1 MEGDPCL
8 SGRRGKDEEEL
19 VRIYLRDG
27 SQGLLFSRGQVPGLP
42 SCAHPR
48 LWSKDSSRTH
58 SYDGQSISPAQV
70 LRGRTVTEFGA
81 PSGHRGS
88 LQLRSPGS
96 L

>member
-42 SCAHPR
+42 SCAQSR
-48 LWSKDSSRTH
+48 LWSKESSRADTE
-58 SYDGQSISPAQV
+58 
-70 LRGRTVTEFGA
+70 LRWAVNFSSSGA
-81 PSGHRGS
+81 EGKDCH
-88 LQLRSPGS
+88 
-96 L
+96 